1 MFQQLYTIARNT
13 FTEAI
18 RQPIFIVLVLFG
30 AFGLILSPQLA
41 ANTMEDDNKFMI
53 DMSLSMIAMVSLML
67 AAFTATG
74 VFANEIENKTVL
86 TVVSKPVSRP
96 LFVIGKYLGISA
108 SIATAFFLLS
118 TVLMLTIRHR
128 VMTTASDHFD
138 MPVLL
143 LSFGGA
149 LVALTVATA
158 GNYLY
163 RRVFTSTLTVCLLI
177 SQALAFALVLV
188 IDKSWD
194 FQSPMTEFAAHDG
207 ELTKVIIGL
216 ALVFQGSLVL
226 TGVAVAA
233 STRLGQV
240 MTLMVC
246 AGAFALGSMSNS
258 LSQAINVKLS
268 IPAGT
273 DYFHSLWAILHS
285 DILVYQKVV
294 YCVAKLIYMVVPNLQ
309 FFWTADAIT
318 QDAPITAGLFGMLS
332 GYAALQIVAVIAIAI
347 TLFQNREVG

>member
-1 MFQQLYTIARNT
+1 MLQQLYTIARNT
-13 FTEAI
+13 YTESV
-18 RQPIFIVLVLFG
+18 RQPIFVVMVLFG

-53 DMSLSMIAMVSLML
+53 DMSLSMIAMVCLVLS
-67 AAFTATG
+67 AFTATG

-96 LFVIGKYLGISA
+96 LFVIGKYMGISA
-108 SIATAFFLLS
+108 AIATAFFLLS
-118 TVLMLTIRHR
+118 LVLLLTIRHR
-128 VMTTASDHFD
+128 VMSTASDHFD

-149 LVALTVATA
+149 LAALVVATA

-177 SQALAFALVLV
+177 SQSLAFALVLV
-188 IDKSWD
+188 IDKGWD
-194 FQSPMTEFAAHDG
+194 FQPPLTEFTSHGG
-207 ELTKVIIGL
+207 EMTKVIVGL
-216 ALVFQGSLVL
+216 ALVFQGVLVL

-233 STRLGQV
+233 STRLGQI

-246 AGAFALGSMSNS
+246 FVTFALGTMSNS
-258 LSQAINVKLS
+258 LSQAINLKLS

-273 DYFHSLWAILHS
+273 DYFQSLTAILHS
-285 DILVYQKVV
+285 DILVYQKVM
-294 YCVAKLIYMVVPNLQ
+294 YSVAKLIYMVVPNLQ

-318 QDAPITAGLFGMLS
+318 QDAPITTELFGMLS